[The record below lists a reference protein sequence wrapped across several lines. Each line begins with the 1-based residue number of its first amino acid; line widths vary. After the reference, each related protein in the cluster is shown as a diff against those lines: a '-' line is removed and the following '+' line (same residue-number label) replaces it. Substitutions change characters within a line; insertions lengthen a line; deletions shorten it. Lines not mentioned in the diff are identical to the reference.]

1 MFNKRGR
8 AKISLDKD
16 HTSTEDGLEV
26 LVRSTKDG
34 VKELDYA
41 SLSIA
46 FPDSRSLSADTD
58 VTSSGTKS
66 LDCSLSVLSL
76 HNFKGSSNDIHLSI
90 KDGNNKTPTG
100 TSLLVR
106 EGNELKYADLQVTF
120 PQLSDQN
127 YESKLSGMF
136 IADAASGKG
145 LSSISEMWD
154 GKTKIF
160 SAYKFNDNEY
170 HVAEKKDAGSN
181 ADVLVRDRD
190 SRVLKYVDLSSF
202 TGDIS
207 CDSDSLYSEE
217 FTDKRAS
224 LEKASNG
231 LY

>member
-1 MFNKRGR
+1 MLQLYRFNKRGR

-16 HTSTEDGLEV
+16 HNSTKGDGLDI

-34 VKELDYA
+34 VKQLDYA

-46 FPDSRSLSADTD
+46 FPESRSLSADTE

-66 LDCSLSVLSL
+66 IDCSLSVLSL

-127 YESKLSGMF
+127 
-136 IADAASGKG
+136 
-145 LSSISEMWD
+145 
-154 GKTKIF
+154 
-160 SAYKFNDNEY
+160 
-170 HVAEKKDAGSN
+170 
-181 ADVLVRDRD
+181 
-190 SRVLKYVDLSSF
+190 
-202 TGDIS
+202 
-207 CDSDSLYSEE
+207 
-217 FTDKRAS
+217 
-224 LEKASNG
+224 
-231 LY
+231 

>member
-1 MFNKRGR
+1 M
-8 AKISLDKD
+8 
-16 HTSTEDGLEV
+16 
-26 LVRSTKDG
+26 
-34 VKELDYA
+34 
-41 SLSIA
+41 SIA
-46 FPDSRSLSADTD
+46 FPNSRDLSADTE

-66 LDCSLSVLSL
+66 IDCSLSVLSL

-90 KDGNNKTPTG
+90 KDGAGNNKTPAG

-136 IADAASGKG
+136 KADAASEKG
-145 LSSISEMWD
+145 LSSIGEMWD

-170 HVAEKKDAGSN
+170 HVADKKDAGAN

-190 SRVLKYVDLSSF
+190 SKVLKYVDLSSF

-207 CDSDSLYSEE
+207 CDSDSLYSE
-217 FTDKRAS
+217 
-224 LEKASNG
+224 
-231 LY
+231 